1 MEMVL
6 VILGNGE
13 TVDFLGYKK
22 KKVIRMDGCD

>member
-13 TVDFLGYKK
+13 TVDFWGHKR
-22 KKVIRMDGCD
+22 KKVIRMEGWD